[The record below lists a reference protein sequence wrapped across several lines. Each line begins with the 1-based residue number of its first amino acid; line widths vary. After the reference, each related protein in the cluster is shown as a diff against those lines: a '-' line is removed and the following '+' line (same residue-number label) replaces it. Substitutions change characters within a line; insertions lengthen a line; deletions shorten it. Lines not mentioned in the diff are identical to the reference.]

1 LTPYQYFLKE
11 KCLMNKNVTIALP
24 RVRSWKFVLSCVVVL
39 LLIGTKVY
47 AQPAAYYSF
56 SAFTT
61 PYTTVSGNPTN
72 ILADDQTQTGIPLGF
87 TFNFAGTNYSTV
99 AMCSNGFMSLNNSPS
114 NANSNDAATAA
125 GIGPMLMPLWDDL
138 SGATGT
144 PAPTSYYATTGV
156 SPNRI
161 FSLECHG
168 WWWTYQGTSNAI
180 SFEIKLYETSNM
192 IDYVYEQEAQGLT
205 NPTATIGIFNTGTDY
220 QTLPNATANPIPS
233 NNTFTT
239 SINTKPATGQGY
251 RWTPQMILCT
261 TPANNYC
268 GGNTVNVTY
277 TAYAITFNPGNVFTA
292 QLSDNA
298 GSFATPTNIGTLTST
313 ASSGTIVCTIPAAT
327 GTGSGYRIRVISS
340 NTAFTGV
347 PNTNGNLT
355 INPLLVPTVTISAN
369 PGNNI
374 CAGTSVTF
382 TALPQFGG
390 TPSYQWFVNATPVGT
405 NSPTYTSTTLAN
417 GDQVKVVMTSNAT
430 CALPTVVT
438 SNIITMTV
446 NPMITPTITVTS
458 VPAAANVCS
467 GQSVTFTATVTNQ
480 GPTPVYQW
488 YKNGN
493 PVGTNS
499 TTYTD
504 NLLVNGDVITCK
516 LTSNAPCL
524 VVNPVTSAPLTITV
538 TPTVAPTVSISAN
551 PGNIV
556 CAGSTT
562 TFTATPVNGGPTPS
576 YQWYV
581 GATPVGGNSPTYSTT
596 TLVTGNVVS
605 CVMTSNAPCA
615 VPTTATSNSITMTV
629 NPVVVPTISMSTNP
643 GTTICAGTNTTF
655 SATITNGGPTPTY
668 AWTINGNPVGANQ
681 STFTSNTLNNGDVVM
696 CTMTSSASC
705 PSPASVN
712 SSVTM
717 TVNPVVVPSNSISAS
732 PGNNICAG
740 SMTTFTAT
748 PTNGGPTP
756 SYQWYK
762 NGNPVG
768 TNSATYNDNT
778 LATGDVLNCVMTSSA
793 SCPTPATATS
803 NDITMTVNPVLP
815 ASVSISNN
823 TGPTICAGT
832 DVTFLA
838 TAVNGGPVPTYQ
850 WYVNGNPVGTN
861 SASYQSATLSNGDVV
876 KVAMTSSAVCPNPI
890 TAVSSSITMT
900 VNPLS
905 FPSVSA
911 SVSPGTSIC
920 SGTAATF
927 TAVPTNGGPTPTYQW
942 YKNNIP
948 VATGGTYID
957 NGLNNTDVVYCSM
970 TSSAIC
976 PTPPVTSSNNLLMTV
991 TTNLVPTVQVNGNP
1005 VVCSGSMA
1013 SFSTQITNGGITPA
1027 YQWYVNGNP
1036 VVGAILPTYSSNGLT
1051 NGDIVSCDMTSSL
1064 TCATPQVV
1072 NNAVTMT
1079 VNPVVVPTISISSA
1093 PSDTICHGDMLTFT
1107 AVSTN
1112 GGPTPVYV
1120 WRKNGNPVG
1129 GPTDTYTDN
1138 TLIDSDVI
1146 TCDIMSSDPCPSAPL
1161 VGSNSHTITVNE
1173 WITPK
1178 TFLDADPSVIMCSGS
1193 PITFN
1198 ATVDSAGPANVQ
1210 SYQWMLNGNPVG
1222 TNSTSW
1228 TGNLLNNGDKVYYIM
1243 TSTAPCLTKTVDTSK
1258 TDTVA
1263 WFVSGYLAGTVGNTE
1278 TNVVNLVNQNVNT
1291 KITYTDCDDICG
1303 VNPSG
1308 ASPVLGI
1315 TTFKVTLDPQ
1325 VNSFNGMPYLQRHYD
1340 IEPQNNPSTSTAV
1353 IELYAYENEF
1363 IAYNNVAASQWLPM
1377 LPTNHV
1383 DNGNVRVTIFHGNGT
1398 TPGSYP
1404 GPVEEVI
1411 PQVSWDIADNWWVMR
1426 FPTTGFSGYYI
1437 HTGQFPLD
1445 VKQVN
1450 SADPFSMMAYPN
1462 PVQDK
1467 VQVQLT
1473 GRMDKNATL
1482 VVTDLT
1488 GKVLI
1493 NVPMD
1498 NARALIDMS
1507 ALASGM
1513 YMLKY
1518 SDDAR
1523 TQTVKITKQ

>member
-1 LTPYQYFLKE
+1 MNVTNVLPRMRFLKFALL
-11 KCLMNKNVTIALP
+11 CVT
-24 RVRSWKFVLSCVVVL
+24 VL
-39 LLIGTKVY
+39 LLKGINIY

-61 PYTTVSGNPTN
+61 PYTTVFGNSTN

-114 NANSNDAATAA
+114 NSNSNDAATAA

-138 SGATGT
+138 SGASGT
-144 PAPTSYYATTGV
+144 PSPTSYYATTGV
-156 SPNRI
+156 APNRI

-180 SFEIKLYETSNM
+180 SFEITLYETSNM

-205 NPTATIGIFNTGTDY
+205 SPSATIGIFNTGTDY
-220 QTLPNATANPIPS
+220 QTLPDAGASPVPS
-233 NNTFTT
+233 NSTFTT
-239 SINTKPATGQGY
+239 TINAKPATGQGY

-261 TPANNYC
+261 TPLNNYC

-277 TAYAITFNPGNVFTA
+277 TAYALTFNPGNVFTA
-292 QLSDNA
+292 QLSDGA

-313 ASSGTIVCTIPAAT
+313 GSTGIIACTIPTSQAFGAA
-327 GTGSGYRIRVISS
+327 YRIRVVSS
-340 NTAFTGV
+340 NTAFTGI
-347 PNTNGNLT
+347 PNTNGNIT
-355 INPLLVPTVTISAN
+355 INPQLTPSVTISAN

-382 TALPQFGG
+382 TAAPIFGG
-390 TPSYQWFVNATPVGT
+390 TPSYQWFVNATPVGS
-405 NSPTYTSTTLAN
+405 NSPTYTSATLVN

-446 NPMITPTITVTS
+446 SPMITPTVSVTS
-458 VPAAANVCS
+458 VPAANNVCS
-467 GQSVTFTATVTNQ
+467 GQSVTFTATATNQ

-504 NLLVNGDVITCK
+504 NLLVNGDVITCQ

-524 VVNPVTSAPLTITV
+524 TVNPVTSAPITV
-538 TPTVAPTVSISAN
+538 TVTTTVTPSVSITVN
-551 PGNIV
+551 PGNTV
-556 CAGSTT
+556 CAGSST

-581 GATPVGGNSPTYSTT
+581 GATPVGGNSPTYTTT
-596 TLVTGNVVS
+596 TLVNGNVVS
-605 CVMTSNAPCA
+605 CVMTSSAACA

-629 NPVVVPTISMSTNP
+629 NPVVTPTISMSTNP
-643 GTTICAGTNTTF
+643 GTTICAGTSVTF
-655 SATITNGGPTPTY
+655 LATITNGGATPTY
-668 AWTINGNPVGANQ
+668 SWTVNGNPVGSNQ
-681 STFTSNTLNNGDVVM
+681 ASYTSNTLNNGDVVT
-696 CTMTSSASC
+696 CVMTSSASC
-705 PSPASVN
+705 PTPASV
-712 SSVTM
+712 SSTVTM
-717 TVNPVVVPSNSISAS
+717 TVNPVVVPANSITAS
-732 PGNNICAG
+732 PGSTICSGTMA
-740 SMTTFTAT
+740 TFTAAAV
-748 PTNGGPTP
+748 NGGPTP

-762 NGNPVG
+762 NGSPVG

-803 NDITMTVNPVLP
+803 NDITMTVNPTLST
-815 ASVSISNN
+815 SVSLANN
-823 TGPTICAGT
+823 AGPTICAGT
-832 DVTFLA
+832 NVIFLA
-838 TAVNGGPVPTYQ
+838 TAVNGGPVPSYQ
-850 WYVNGNPVGTN
+850 WYLNGNPVGTN
-861 SASYQSATLSNGDVV
+861 GASYQTDTLHNGDVV
-876 KVAMTSSAVCPNPI
+876 YVTMTSSAVCPNPI
-890 TAVSSSITMT
+890 VATSSSMTMT

-905 FPSVSA
+905 PTAVSA

-927 TAVPTNGGPTPTYQW
+927 TAAPTNGGPSPSYQW
-942 YKNNIP
+942 YKNNVP
-948 VATGGTYID
+948 VATGVSYID
-957 NGLNNTDVVYCSM
+957 NALNNTDVVYCAM
-970 TSSAIC
+970 TSSAVC
-976 PTPPVTSSNNLLMTV
+976 PTPAVANSNNLFMTV
-991 TTNLVPTVQVNGNP
+991 TNNLVPTLQLNGSN
-1005 VVCSGSMA
+1005 VVCAGSLA
-1013 SFSTQITNGGITPA
+1013 SFSTQITNGGVTPA
-1027 YQWYVNGNP
+1027 YQWYVNGNQ
-1036 VVGAILPTYSSNGLT
+1036 VIGATQATYSTNGLT
-1051 NGDIVSCDMTSSL
+1051 NGDIVSCDLTSSL
-1064 TCATPQVV
+1064 ICATPQLVTT
-1072 NNAVTMT
+1072 AVTMT
-1079 VNPVVVPTISISSA
+1079 VNPVVVPTISISAA

-1112 GGPTPVYV
+1112 GGPNPVYV
-1120 WRKNGNPVG
+1120 WRRNGNPVG

-1138 TLIDSDVI
+1138 TLLDSDVI
-1146 TCDIMSSDPCPSAPL
+1146 TCDIMSSAPCPSAAL
-1161 VGSNSHTITVNE
+1161 VSGNSETITVNE

-1178 TFLDADPSVIMCSGS
+1178 TFLDADPSVIMCSGA

-1198 ATVDSAGPANVQ
+1198 ATVDSAGPANAL
-1210 SYQWMLNGNPVG
+1210 SYQWMLNGDPVG
-1222 TNSTSW
+1222 TNSPSW
-1228 TGNLLNNGDKVYYIM
+1228 TGNLLNNGDKVWYVV

-1278 TNVVNLVNQNVNT
+1278 ANVVNLVYQNVNT

-1308 ASPVLGI
+1308 ASPVSGI

-1340 IEPQNNPSTSTAV
+1340 IEPQNNPSTSTATV
-1353 IELYAYENEF
+1353 ELYAYENEF
-1363 IAYNNVAASQWLPM
+1363 IAYNNVAVNQWLPP
-1377 LPTNHV
+1377 LPTNHT
-1383 DNGNVRVTIFHGNGT
+1383 DNGNVRITIFHGTGT
-1398 TPGSYP
+1398 QPGNYS
-1404 GPVEEVI
+1404 GAIEEVT
-1411 PQVSWDIADNWWVMR
+1411 PQVSWDVADNWWVMR

-1445 VKQVN
+1445 VKQSN
-1450 SADPFSMMAYPN
+1450 SKDPFSMMAYPN
-1462 PVQDK
+1462 PARDK

-1498 NARALIDMS
+1498 NAKALIDMS
-1507 ALASGM
+1507 AIASGM